1 MAVRHET
8 IVNNIWQKGAND
20 QKKLKVY
27 IPGKGDG
34 GLLYGTDRDACRK
47 F

>member
-1 MAVRHET
+1 MAVRHKT

-20 QKKLKVY
+20 QKRLKIY
-27 IPGKGDG
+27 ILG
-34 GLLYGTDRDACRK
+34 GGRLLYETDRDAHRK